1 MNMQSL
7 RQPLHP
13 LPRFS
18 SIASF
23 FDWAERQERI
33 YELVDGAPH
42 LLPWV
47 KLNHARIV
55 TNLLT
60 LIASR
65 IDRDVLEVTAGDFA
79 VQVGSNSVR
88 FADVMVFPA
97 GKDGSLRTVSDAV
110 LLIEVLSEST
120 AHVDL
125 DAKLH
130 EYQAL
135 DALGCYV
142 VIDQDRVHVRNWT
155 RSGDGS
161 WPSEASITDDRP
173 ASVTMLQFE
182 LLLAEVYRGVN

>member
-7 RQPLHP
+7 RQPHHP
-13 LPRFS
+13 TPRFS

-23 FDWAERQERI
+23 FNWAERQERI

-42 LLPWV
+42 VLPWV

-60 LIASR
+60 LVASR

-79 VQVGSNSVR
+79 VQVGPNSVR

-97 GKDGSLRTVSDAV
+97 GKDGRLRTVSDAV
-110 LLIEVLSEST
+110 LLVEVLSEST
-120 AHVDL
+120 VHLDL
-125 DAKLH
+125 DAKPH

-135 DALGCYV
+135 DALACYV
-142 VIDQDRVHVRNWT
+142 VIDQDRVHVWSWI
-155 RSGDGS
+155 RSDDGS
-161 WPSEASITDDRP
+161 WPSEDVVTDDHS
-173 ASVTMLQFE
+173 ATVTMLQLE
-182 LLLAEVYRGVN
+182 PPLEEIYRGVN